1 MMGVIKLLRKL
12 CAAGSM
18 AAFIFASA
26 PGMARADATRDL
38 AAWLGLPMIGDY
50 AVMYDGKWVLNKE
63 TKERTDQVSQKW
75 RKLSSVV
82 RFFAEPANFE
92 DVEQLYS
99 MAWRTLDPVDL
110 KAIRDQIGSDDLFAQ
125 WYGEGALLELSEFK
139 RRALGE
145 LLRTRY
151 LDKMKARLP
160 TGPINIVEIRHI
172 GIGEYDFDAQN
183 FPFTQ
188 SGSSKALKR
197 DVPAF
202 SFLSLGTSRN
212 DTPVRVDSVPPVI
225 PPALAVPLQQAEAF
239 AAAFNTNYATQ
250 RSVYVAH
257 LGVLQ
262 GYLKEDDALVA
273 VVESVAAGLYMDR
286 DLQQVI
292 TGFDVQSRAD
302 KEAEAQAALAA
313 EQEAERAAE
322 EAAKQA
328 EVAAQTEEQERL
340 KSRVE
345 VAQRQIDQLDLAV
358 LGIKLGMTG
367 DEARA
372 ALVKSQSAFEGN
384 TFSTDRPFGTSR
396 GGSSLSPCQAARS
409 QARREFSGLSS
420 DLEPDQIE
428 AAYKE
433 IVAAMS
439 PECRPEADP
448 LGASF
453 GGEAVFQDGRIRD
466 AIHVYLGREDH
477 VVAVVRTIF
486 TSGVDLDLK
495 AGAIERFGA
504 PLLDA
509 EIGRIF
515 WPMSAEALVRAELD
529 NGFRNRC
536 YPGGVVMGSF
546 SSAVDS
552 GGDVQV
558 PTLQPSVFRE
568 ACGQMMGASFDRNI
582 SSFFLVDTDHI
593 VGIRVQA
600 QEVKETETQ
609 SLESAIEF

>member
-1 MMGVIKLLRKL
+1 
-12 CAAGSM
+12 
-18 AAFIFASA
+18 
-26 PGMARADATRDL
+26 
-38 AAWLGLPMIGDY
+38 MIGDY

-82 RFFAEPANFE
+82 RFFADPANFQ

-99 MAWRTLDPVDL
+99 IAWRALDPADL
-110 KAIRDQIGSDDLFAQ
+110 KAIRDQIGSDELFAQ
-125 WYGEGALLELSEFK
+125 WYGEGAWRDLSEFK
-139 RRALGE
+139 RRELGE

-160 TGPINIVEIRHI
+160 TGPINIVEIRRI

-202 SFLSLGTSRN
+202 SFLSLNTYSN
-212 DTPVRVDSVPPVI
+212 NKPVRVDSVPPVI

-250 RSVYVAH
+250 RSIYVAH

-262 GYLKEDDALVA
+262 GYLEEDDALVA

-292 TGFDVQSRAD
+292 TGLDVQSRAD

-313 EQEAERAAE
+313 QQEAERAAE

-345 VAQRQIDQLDLAV
+345 IAQRQIDKLDLAV

-367 DEARA
+367 IEARA

-384 TFSTDRPFGTSR
+384 VFSIKSLFGA
-396 GGSSLSPCQAARS
+396 SS
-409 QARREFSGLSS
+409 SGLSPS
-420 DLEPDQIE
+420 PCDVARNRAGRDFEYQSRDLEPAQVE
-428 AAYKE
+428 ALFKQ
-433 IVAAMS
+433 IVAGMPA
-439 PECRPEADP
+439 ECRPEADP
-448 LGASF
+448 LGVSF
-453 GGEAVFQDGRIRD
+453 GGEAVFQDGRVRD
-466 AIHVYLGREDH
+466 IVRVYLGRSDR
-477 VVAVVRTIF
+477 VVAVARSIYTQ
-486 TSGVDLDLK
+486 GVDLDLK
-495 AGAIERFGA
+495 SGAIDRFGS
-504 PLLDA
+504 PLLNTSSNVVY
-509 EIGRIF
+509 
-515 WPMSAEALVRAELD
+515 WPMSAEALVSAKED
-529 NGFRNRC
+529 KTFRTRC
-536 YPGGVVMGSF
+536 FPSRLVVR
-546 SSAVDS
+546 SSSKAVDGRGKVNIS
-552 GGDVQV
+552 VLE
-558 PTLQPSVFRE
+558 TQPFQL
-568 ACGQMMGASFDRNI
+568 ACGQLMGAAFNDGLTSFY
-582 SSFFLVDTDHI
+582 LVDTDHI
-593 VGIRVQA
+593 AGIRAQA

-609 SLESAIEF
+609 SLETAIEF